1 MTGMQ
6 AQASLSKMASNSP
19 SVECQTQHDF
29 LEQQSIFHRCSMS
42 MTMHVLISSVVSLN
56 FGYAKVNS
64 LTGAAAVIGDAIAH
78 SPIGRWAPC
87 PASRWG
93 RRVMGR
99 TPLGDTRCPCVDIL
113 AWLLSFATAPNT
125 SDLASRAS
133 SSFWRTALSPS
144 AQGRLTRPSATT
156 SQPTLRRAR
165 RSWGR
170 TLIKALCTERMSSRP
185 LGSETMQA
193 SYTFKQS
200 LRNFLSPFPGAAVV
214 SSGVCPG
221 SSRAT
226 TKRASSPKEKTSADV
241 EGLGL
246 LDMLDISS
254 GAVQCLL
261 PPSGRAFTVSIRD
274 RPKSSTFAL
283 GLLAV
288 PSTRILE
295 GFTSPCT
302 MGGRNP

>member
-29 LEQQSIFHRCSMS
+29 LEQQCIFHRCSMS

-64 LTGAAAVIGDAIAH
+64 LAGAAAMIGDAIAH

-99 TPLGDTRCPCVDIL
+99 TPLGDTRCPCVDLL
-113 AWLLSFATAPNT
+113 AWLLSFATAPST

-165 RSWGR
+165 RS
-170 TLIKALCTERMSSRP
+170 SRP

-193 SYTFKQS
+193 SYTFRQS
-200 LRNFLSPFPGAAVV
+200 LRNFLSPFPGVCAAVA
-214 SSGVCPG
+214 SSGACPG

-246 LDMLDISS
+246 LDTLDISS

-274 RPKSSTFAL
+274 KPKSSTFAL